1 MVMSRSFLDVLKSGA
16 VATGSWAV
24 ELFRE
29 IAPKV
34 AFFFVVFLLIFLM
47 FKLFV
52 AQYSIEFSAF
62 TKASVAALILGKVI
76 ALLDRVESG
85 YRFAAYRRIVVVAI
99 KTLVYASAVI
109 VLGIGDRILRAAR
122 SEGSFR
128 EGINAL
134 IANANV
140 DRFLG
145 LVVLIT
151 FVVGAY
157 LTIQEIDRAMG
168 KGALVKLF
176 FEKPLSEKLS

>member
-1 MVMSRSFLDVLKSGA
+1 MSRSFLNILTSGA
-16 VATGSWAV
+16 AATGTWAV
-24 ELFRE
+24 ELIRE
-29 IAPKV
+29 TAPKV
-34 AFFFVVFLLIFLM
+34 AFFFVAFLLIFLM

-62 TKASVAALILGKVI
+62 TKAAAGALILGKVI
-76 ALLDRVESG
+76 ALLDRAQSG
-85 YRFAAYRRIVVVAI
+85 YRFATHRRIAVVAA
-99 KTLVYASAVI
+99 KTFVYASAVI
-109 VLGIGDRILRAAR
+109 LLGIGDRILEAAR
-122 SEGSFR
+122 VERGFR
-128 EGINAL
+128 EGINVL

-168 KGALVKLF
+168 KGALVRLF
-176 FEKPLSEKLS
+176 FEKPSGEKLP